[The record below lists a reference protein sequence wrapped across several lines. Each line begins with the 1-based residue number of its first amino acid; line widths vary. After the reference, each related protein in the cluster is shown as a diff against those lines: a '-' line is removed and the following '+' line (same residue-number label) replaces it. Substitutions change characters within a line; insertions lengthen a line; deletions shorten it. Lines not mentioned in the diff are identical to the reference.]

1 MVSKTEIFLCLLYIF
16 LYIYNMFIYNKHN
29 KHKKTQK
36 GREKKAERLGTQ
48 DLWNNMLVS
57 SLGFPFAS

>member
-1 MVSKTEIFLCLLYIF
+1 
-16 LYIYNMFIYNKHN
+16 MFKYKKHN

-48 DLWNNMLVS
+48 DLWNNILVS
-57 SLGFPFAS
+57 SLGFPFASSILHNLELMKLATPKHQ